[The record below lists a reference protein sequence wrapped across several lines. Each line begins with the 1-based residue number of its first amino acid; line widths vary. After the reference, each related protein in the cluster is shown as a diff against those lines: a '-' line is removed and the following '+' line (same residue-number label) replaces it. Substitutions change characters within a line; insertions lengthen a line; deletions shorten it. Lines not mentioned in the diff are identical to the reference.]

1 METVRDIFLIGVMLA
16 FVTSW
21 LAGFYFSIRTGLN
34 RRRPSKRGLVHTNP
48 FNALFFE
55 DELLP
60 EGLRYRAKAFW
71 AFLIAFISIFVAFAL
86 G

>member
-16 FVTSW
+16 FVTSL

-34 RRRPSKRGLVHTNP
+34 RRRPSKRGFVHTNP
-48 FNALFFE
+48 LNALFFE